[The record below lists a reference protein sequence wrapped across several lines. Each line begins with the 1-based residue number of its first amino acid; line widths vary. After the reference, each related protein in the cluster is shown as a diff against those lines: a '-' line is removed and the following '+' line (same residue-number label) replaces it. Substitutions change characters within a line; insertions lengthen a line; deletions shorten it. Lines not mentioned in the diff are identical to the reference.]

1 MTGMAPPKS
10 LDALTGLRFIAAA
23 LIVIEHS
30 AVFGLQLPEFEY
42 NQGVSF
48 FFVLSGFILA
58 YTYPKVDDA
67 GEAALFISH
76 RIARIWPDHVVMLL
90 ATVFILKIPITMAFL
105 PNLFLVQGWV
115 PSENYF
121 FFL

>member
-42 NQGVSF
+42 NQGVLVFLRFIRFYISIH
-48 FFVLSGFILA
+48 LS
-58 YTYPKVDDA
+58 
-67 GEAALFISH
+67 
-76 RIARIWPDHVVMLL
+76 
-90 ATVFILKIPITMAFL
+90 
-105 PNLFLVQGWV
+105 
-115 PSENYF
+115 
-121 FFL
+121 

>member
-76 RIARIWPDHVVMLL
+76 RIRVSGQL
-90 ATVFILKIPITMAFL
+90 T
-105 PNLFLVQGWV
+105 
-115 PSENYF
+115 S
-121 FFL
+121 